1 MKKKN
6 IFALALAAALALSL
20 AACGGNANPPANSG
34 ANSGSGSGTPAG
46 SNPPAPPSN
55 TKVVELKW
63 GSVHP
68 ETQVV
73 TQMMMKA
80 IEEINANAEGIHIT
94 GYPNGVLGGSSDLV
108 EGVQEGLVDIITE
121 GPAQFAAWVPKAAQV
136 EAPYLWQSVEH
147 MQKALNGGYKDTLN
161 ELFQSIN
168 VRIMGSFYYGT
179 RQLTA
184 NKPVNTLDD
193 LKGMKIR
200 VPQSDLYVKMVEA
213 WGAAATP
220 MNINELYM
228 ALSTGTVDAQE
239 NPLTTYE
246 SYKFYEVVKNVILTD
261 HIICPNMIFINNDV
275 WNAMSEHD
283 QQVVQTAIDNAV
295 KWQDEQ
301 IIAAEETLAEDLKQ
315 YDVVV
320 TTPDETIREATI
332 PYIKPSIEDWD
343 YIQTLA

>member
-1 MKKKN
+1 MKKL
-6 IFALALAAALALSL
+6 FALLLAAAMVLSM
-20 AACGGNANPPANSG
+20 AACGGKTEAPATT
-34 ANSGSGSGTPAG
+34 AAPETTAAPAATEA
-46 SNPPAPPSN
+46 PATEAKKN
-55 TKVVELKW
+55 VKELKW

-80 IEEINANAEGIHIT
+80 IDEINANAEGIHVT

-121 GPAQFAAWVPKAAQV
+121 GPAQFASWIPKAAQV

-147 MQKALNGGYKDTLN
+147 MQKALNGEYKDTLN
-161 ELFQSIN
+161 ELFQQVD

-179 RQLTA
+179 RQLTT
-184 NKPVNTLDD
+184 NKPVSTLAD

-200 VPQSDLYVKMVEA
+200 VPQSDLYIKMVEA
-213 WGAAATP
+213 WGASATP

-228 ALSTGTVDAQE
+228 ALQTGTVDGQE
-239 NPLTTYE
+239 NPLTTFQ
-246 SYKFYEVVKNVILTD
+246 SYKFYEVVKNVTLTN
-261 HIICPNMIFINNDV
+261 HIICPNMVFMNGDV
-275 WNAMSEHD
+275 WNGLSDHD
-283 QQVVQTAIDNAV
+283 KEVVQTAINNAIA
-295 KWQDEQ
+295 WQDEQ
-301 IIAAEETLAEDLKQ
+301 IITAEQSLASELEGMG
-315 YDVVV
+315 V
-320 TTPDETIREATI
+320 TIITPDETIREATV

>member
-1 MKKKN
+1 MEERNMKK
-6 IFALALAAALALSL
+6 LLAAILAACMTLSL
-20 AACGGNANPPANSG
+20 AACGGNTTSST
-34 ANSGSGSGTPAG
+34 SGSGATSGSASG
-46 SNPPAPPSN
+46 S
-55 TKVVELKW
+55 TEKKDVVELKW

-73 TQMMMKA
+73 TQMMMRA
-80 IEEINANAEGIHIT
+80 IDEINANAEGIHIT

-121 GPAQFAAWVPKAAQV
+121 GPAQFAAWIPKAAQV

-161 ELFQSIN
+161 ELFQDID
-168 VRIMGSFYYGT
+168 VRIMGTFYYGT

-184 NKPVNTLDD
+184 NKPVTTLSD
-193 LKGMKIR
+193 LSGMKIR

-228 ALSTGTVDAQE
+228 ALQTGTVDAQE

-275 WNAMSEHD
+275 WNNMSEHD
-283 QQVVQTAIDNAV
+283 QQVVQTAIDNAIA
-295 KWQDEQ
+295 WQDEQ
-301 IIAAEETLAEDLKQ
+301 IIQSEQTLAEDLKQ
-315 YDVVV
+315 YGVEVY
-320 TTPDETIREATI
+320 TPDETIREATI

>member
-1 MKKKN
+1 MKKVL
-6 IFALALAAALALSL
+6 AMALAACMALSL
-20 AACGGNANPPANSG
+20 CACGNQSTPSGSAAGSTPSG
-34 ANSGSGSGTPAG
+34 AVSTPE
-46 SNPPAPPSN
+46 
-55 TKVVELKW
+55 KKDVVELKW

-73 TQMMMKA
+73 TQMMMRA
-80 IEEINANAEGIHIT
+80 IEEINANAEGVHIT

-108 EGVQEGLVDIITE
+108 EGVQEGMVDIITE
-121 GPAQFAAWVPKAAQV
+121 GPAQFAAWIPKAAQV

-161 ELFQSIN
+161 DLFGDIG

-179 RQLTA
+179 RQLTT

-200 VPQSDLYVKMVEA
+200 VPQSDLYIKMVEA
-213 WGAAATP
+213 WGASPTP

-228 ALSTGTVDAQE
+228 ALQTGTVDGQE

-246 SYKFYEVVKNVILTD
+246 SYKFYEVVKNVTLTD
-261 HIICPNMIFINNDV
+261 HIICPNMIFINGDV

-283 QQVVQTAIDNAV
+283 QQVVQAAIDSAV
-295 KWQDEQ
+295 AWQDEQ
-301 IIAAEETLAEDLKQ
+301 ILTAEQTLAEELKEFG
-315 YDVVV
+315 VEII
-320 TTPDETIREATI
+320 TPDSTIREATI
-332 PYIKPSIEDWD
+332 PYIQPNIEDWD
-343 YIQTLA
+343 LIQSLA